1 MVKRLKTTIK
11 KTKVI
16 GKETYINQQTGEIQE
31 MNVIDI
37 TENTDANF
45 HKIWLGHILAA
56 LDIIG
61 SQKIKVLNY
70 FLENMNKENLI
81 VATQRKIADDTKTSI
96 QTVSLTIKAL
106 KEANILVQ
114 VQSGVYRINPN
125 VIFKGYNNSRMNILY
140 RYNTEKSN
148 QNLDKPKGDDDE

>member
-1 MVKRLKTTIK
+1 MVKRLKTTTK

>member
-1 MVKRLKTTIK
+1 MVKRLKTTTK

-140 RYNTEKSN
+140 RYNIEKSN

>member
-1 MVKRLKTTIK
+1 MVKRLKTTTK

-96 QTVSLTIKAL
+96 QTVSLTVKAL